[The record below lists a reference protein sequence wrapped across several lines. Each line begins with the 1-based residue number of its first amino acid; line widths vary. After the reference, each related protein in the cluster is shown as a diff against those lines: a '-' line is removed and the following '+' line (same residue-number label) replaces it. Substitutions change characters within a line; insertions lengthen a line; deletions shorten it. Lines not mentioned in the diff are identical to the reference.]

1 MNYIE
6 VKFTNTEEQNDIL
19 LAFLSDTEYEM
30 FDTSDNGLNA
40 YIREEN
46 FSEEILNAII
56 ETIPNSKTIS
66 YTFSSI
72 PDRNWNEEWESSF
85 EPVII
90 SDKVVI
96 RAPFH
101 KQFQN
106 CKYELIIE
114 PKMSFGTGHH
124 PTTTLMVEMM
134 LELELEEKE
143 LLDMGCG
150 SGVLAILAYKMNAR
164 KILAVDFDEWAYE
177 NTIENCE
184 RNNSTSIEVIK
195 GNVNAIKS
203 RKFDIILAN
212 INRNILLADTIS
224 YVNCLNKNGYILQSG
239 FLNEDEKLLIQN
251 AESSGLKHIKTNQ
264 KEKWSAIL
272 FQLTN

>member
-195 GNVNAIKS
+195 GNVNVIKN

-212 INRNILLADTIS
+212 INRNILLSDTIS

-251 AESSGLKHIKTNQ
+251 AELSGLKHIKTNQ

>member
-101 KQFQN
+101 EQFQN

-212 INRNILLADTIS
+212 INRNILLSDTIS

-251 AESSGLKHIKTNQ
+251 AELSGLKHIKTNQ

>member
-195 GNVNAIKS
+195 GNVNVIKN

-212 INRNILLADTIS
+212 INRNILLSDTIS

-239 FLNEDEKLLIQN
+239 FLNEDEKLLVQN
-251 AESSGLKHIKTNQ
+251 AELSGLKHIKTNQ

>member
-101 KQFQN
+101 EQFQN

-150 SGVLAILAYKMNAR
+150 SGVLAILAHKMNAR

-251 AESSGLKHIKTNQ
+251 AELSGLKHIKTNQ

>member
-19 LAFLSDTEYEM
+19 LAFLSDTEFEM
-30 FDTSDNGLNA
+30 FDTSESGLNA
-40 YIREEN
+40 YIQEGK
-46 FSEEILNAII
+46 FSEELLKSII
-56 ETIPNSKTIS
+56 ETIPNSTTIS
-66 YTFSSI
+66 FTFSSI

-90 SDKVVI
+90 LEKVII

-101 KQFQN
+101 EQFQN

-124 PTTTLMVEMM
+124 PTTTLMIEMM
-134 LELELEEKE
+134 LELELAGKDV
-143 LLDMGCG
+143 LDMGCG
-150 SGVLAILAYKMNAR
+150 SGVLAILAHKMNAE

-177 NTIENCE
+177 NTKENCE

-195 GNVNAIKS
+195 GNVNAIKN

-212 INRNILLADTIS
+212 INRNILLSDTGA
-224 YVNCLNKNGYILQSG
+224 YVNCLNKNGYIIQSG
-239 FLNEDEKLLIQN
+239 FLNEDEKLLIEN
-251 AESSGLKHIKTNQ
+251 AEASGLKHLKTCQ
-264 KEKWSAIL
+264 KEKWSAIV
-272 FQLTN
+272 FQLPN

>member
-101 KQFQN
+101 EQFQN

>member
-19 LAFLSDTEYEM
+19 LAFLSDTEFEM
-30 FDTSDNGLNA
+30 FDTSENGLNA
-40 YIREEN
+40 YIQEEK
-46 FSEEILNAII
+46 FSEEILKEII
-56 ETIPNSKTIS
+56 ETIPNSKDINYTIS
-66 YTFSSI
+66 TI
-72 PDRNWNEEWESSF
+72 PDRNWNEEWEKSF
-85 EPVII
+85 EPVVI

-101 KQFQN
+101 EQNHN

-124 PTTTLMVEMM
+124 PTTTLMIEMM
-134 LELELEEKE
+134 IEMELAGKE
-143 LLDMGCG
+143 VLDMGCG
-150 SGVLAILAYKMNAR
+150 SGVLAILAHKMNAG

-177 NTIENCE
+177 NTIENCQ
-184 RNNSTSIEVIK
+184 RNNATSIEIIK

-203 RKFDIILAN
+203 RKFDIIFAN
-212 INRNILLADTIS
+212 INRNILLADTLS
-224 YVNCLNKNGYILQSG
+224 YVNCLNKNGFILQSG

-251 AESSGLKHIKTNQ
+251 AESFGLKHIRSSR

-272 FQLTN
+272 FQLPN

>member
-195 GNVNAIKS
+195 GNVNVIKN

-251 AESSGLKHIKTNQ
+251 AELSGLKHIKTNQ

>member
-101 KQFQN
+101 EQFQN

-134 LELELEEKE
+134 LELKLEEKE

-251 AESSGLKHIKTNQ
+251 AELSGLKHIKTNQ

>member
-101 KQFQN
+101 EQFQN

-251 AESSGLKHIKTNQ
+251 AELSGLKHIKTNQ

>member
-251 AESSGLKHIKTNQ
+251 AELSGLKHIKTNQ

>member
-195 GNVNAIKS
+195 GNVNVIKS

-251 AESSGLKHIKTNQ
+251 AELSGLKHIKTNQ